1 MEVNNSFFS
10 PLLLLLYYTKLIL
23 CLLLS
28 LSMLV
33 ACNIIFIHEKIT
45 YIKSCYK
52 YNLYIRN
59 MNNNIFH
66 QCLPPTPDLNK
77 KLYYNYVSE

>member
-33 ACNIIFIHEKIT
+33 ACNIILIHEKIT

-59 MNNNIFH
+59 MNNNIYF
-66 QCLPPTPDLNK
+66 L
-77 KLYYNYVSE
+77 LYYIYIYLYRSSYKNK

>member
-59 MNNNIFH
+59 MNNNIYF
-66 QCLPPTPDLNK
+66 L
-77 KLYYNYVSE
+77 LYYIYIYIYRSSYKNK

>member
-33 ACNIIFIHEKIT
+33 DCNIIFIHEKIT

-59 MNNNIFH
+59 MNNNIYF
-66 QCLPPTPDLNK
+66 L
-77 KLYYNYVSE
+77 LYYIYIYIYRSSYKNK